1 MVADF
6 VAVPNGLES
15 TRTKT
20 KTTTTTQ
27 QDETADVLRFP
38 VVSNEDIEK
47 LKSVAVN
54 KNTCRSTKQWME
66 VFNSW
71 CSTRHFDINIET
83 MAPGEF
89 DKVLSKFYAEVKK
102 KDGDDYKP

>member
-6 VAVPNGLES
+6 AAVPNGLES
-15 TRTKT
+15 IRTKT

-47 LKSVAVN
+47 LKSVT
-54 KNTCRSTKQWME
+54 NT
-66 VFNSW
+66 
-71 CSTRHFDINIET
+71 
-83 MAPGEF
+83 
-89 DKVLSKFYAEVKK
+89 
-102 KDGDDYKP
+102 